1 MTTSHNP
8 VPAGRGTSRWRWAYA
23 LFALTV
29 LAAPA
34 LAMLFAAD
42 VNWGPEDFAL
52 MAAML
57 AGLALL
63 LEGAARVGKS
73 AGIRTLL
80 MVGAVAAFL
89 LLWAELAV
97 GLFD

>member
-1 MTTSHNP
+1 MNSSQSI
-8 VPAGRGTSRWRWAYA
+8 VPAGRGVRRWRWVYA
-23 LFALTV
+23 LFALVV

-80 MVGAVAAFL
+80 MLGAVLAFL
-89 LLWAELAV
+89 LIWAELAV
-97 GLFD
+97 GLLD